1 MIKKIGDLKLE
12 ETTSKSA
19 DVENKIVT
27 TFKSSEERKA
37 YIDNLKE
44 RLDNEIQYLTE
55 EEKRNKSRKQFAS
68 DKLASLKN
76 LK

>member
-44 RLDNEIQYLTE
+44 RLGNEIQYLTE
-55 EEKRNKSRKQFAS
+55 EEKRNKSRKQLAS

>member
-44 RLDNEIQYLTE
+44 RLGNEIQYLTE

>member
-27 TFKSSEERKA
+27 TFKSSEERQA

-44 RLDNEIQYLTE
+44 RLGNEIQYLTE